1 MQKERN
7 KYDDAYVIGYYAGYH
22 IGAYNND
29 YNKDK
34 QPQYFVKYKSGF
46 MDGKVMKVREQ
57 GRA

>member
-1 MQKERN
+1 MKRN

-22 IGAYNND
+22 TGAYNNN

-46 MDGKVMKVREQ
+46 MDGKVMKAREG
-57 GRA
+57 GRS